1 MRTAESIQNCHRG
14 LVTNRPHQIL
24 SLLPPARVKAL
35 VNPIEL
41 LVDTVFKPL
50 PKRRQPLALEKL
62 HHGLMAEI
70 INAVA
75 CLHGTAWVRH
85 VAATRIV
92 FVKQMRRLFRETKG
106 VSKSELDKR
115 DRRARR
121 RGLEECFDIVGAAHG
136 VELLRED
143 LDANRVRGLEEVA
156 ASIGVSVVQ
165 DSKSGHHLLKG
176 LALSVLA
183 FLTFGPTQRLAA
195 STSTTQA
202 DFLAAVRRRGMSRE
216 QDPWKCRSCHGPHSC
231 RVW

>member
-1 MRTAESIQNCHRG
+1 MRTAESIQNRHRG
-14 LVTNRPHQIL
+14 LVTNHPHQIL
-24 SLLPPARVKAL
+24 SLFPPARVKAL
-35 VNPIEL
+35 VNPIKL
-41 LVDTVFKPL
+41 LIDTIFKPV
-50 PKRRQPLALEKL
+50 PKRRQPLALEEL

-92 FVKQMRRLFRETKG
+92 FIKQTQRLFRETKG
-106 VSKSELDKR
+106 VSKGELDER

-121 RGLEECFDIVGAAHG
+121 RGLEECFDILGAAHG

-143 LDANRVRGLEEVA
+143 LDADRVRGLEEVA
-156 ASIGVSVVQ
+156 ASIGVRDVQ
-165 DSKSGHHLLKG
+165 NLKSRHPVLKG

-202 DFLAAVRRRGMSRE
+202 DFLAAGRSREMSRG
-216 QDPWKCRSCHGPHSC
+216 QDPWKRRSCHGPHSS